1 MSRHAAGAPAL
12 ARIAAQLETQARYR
26 DVVQTELG
34 LKPQD
39 LKVLA
44 CLAKHAERCPC
55 QQVREA
61 VEMNGPRFSESL
73 RRLCAQGFLET
84 RASRDDRRRVS
95 VGISD
100 CGRDALSY
108 AESLL
113 PRFPVAEG
121 RWRALQAALR
131 AHDDLDVRSFQI
143 LLALRGEYTK
153 SRPSEQ
159 ASVRHGAQPSEPKAP
174 RPKTQAEL
182 VACARVPQSS
192 AAKRLAEL
200 LCKGLVASVAKGA
213 APKAGSR
220 GCAYCLTSEGE
231 IIIEDILSQVN

>member
-1 MSRHAAGAPAL
+1 MSGHAAGVLTL
-12 ARIAAQLETQARYR
+12 ARIAAQLEAQARYR

-44 CLAKHAERCPC
+44 CLAKRAERCPC

-73 RRLCAQGFLET
+73 RRLCTQGFLET
-84 RASRDDRRRVS
+84 RASRDDRRRVT

-121 RWRALQAALR
+121 RWRALQASLR
-131 AHDDLDVRSFQI
+131 THDDLDIRSFQI
-143 LLALRGEYTK
+143 LLALRGEHP
-153 SRPSEQ
+153 RPRPGFRTDERQ
-159 ASVRHGAQPSEPKAP
+159 DAQPGASSAP
-174 RPKTQAEL
+174 QPKTQAEL

-200 LCKGLVASVAKGA
+200 LRKGLVAPVARGD

-220 GCAYCLTSEGE
+220 GCAYCLTSEGK

>member
-1 MSRHAAGAPAL
+1 MSGHAAGVPTL
-12 ARIAAQLETQARYR
+12 ARIAAQLEAQARYR

-44 CLAKHAERCPC
+44 YLAKHAERCPC

-84 RASRDDRRRVS
+84 RASRDDRRRVA
-95 VGISD
+95 VGIND

-108 AESLL
+108 AASLL
-113 PRFPVAEG
+113 PRFPIAEG
-121 RWRALQAALR
+121 RWRALQVSLR

-143 LLALRGEYTK
+143 LLALRGE
-153 SRPSEQ
+153 RPKPQPGVQ
-159 ASVRHGAQPSEPKAP
+159 ADERQDARPGEPSAP
-174 RPKTQAEL
+174 QPKTQAEL
-182 VACARVPQSS
+182 VACARVAQSS

-200 LCKGLVASVAKGA
+200 LRKGLVAPVVKDDAS
-213 APKAGSR
+213 KAGSR
-220 GCAYCLTSEGE
+220 GCAYCLTSEGKM
-231 IIIEDILSQVN
+231 IIEDILSQIN